1 MKNVLVLKS
10 SILADNSQ
18 TNKLIDYSIEK
29 LSGNHIVVRNLATQ
43 PLPHFDATAAVAVR
57 GEPQSNE
64 EKALLALSDELVAEL
79 KVADIIVIGAPMYNL
94 GIPTQL
100 KSYFDFIAR
109 PRVTF
114 QYTANGP
121 EGLLKDK
128 KAIVL
133 AASGGMYDEDNNVT
147 NYLKAILGFIGIT
160 DVQFAYEKG
169 IGLGPEAIEKAQS
182 SAKHKIDEIL
192 ATF

>member
-1 MKNVLVLKS
+1 M
-10 SILADNSQ
+10 
-18 TNKLIDYSIEK
+18 
-29 LSGNHIVVRNLATQ
+29 
-43 PLPHFDATAAVAVR
+43 
-57 GEPQSNE
+57 
-64 EKALLALSDELVAEL
+64 AEL

-121 EGLLKDK
+121 EGLLPGK

-133 AASGGMYDEDNNVT
+133 ASFGGMYDENNNVT
-147 NYLKAILGFIGIT
+147 NYLKAILGFVGIT
-160 DVQFAYEKG
+160 DVQFAYAKG
-169 IGLGPEAIEKAQS
+169 IGLGAEAIENAQR
-182 SAKHKIDEIL
+182 SARNKIDEIVASL
-192 ATF
+192 

>member
-1 MKNVLVLKS
+1 MNVLVLKS

-18 TNKLIDYSIEK
+18 SNKLADYTIEK
-29 LSGNHIVVRNLATQ
+29 LKGHNIVVRDLAAQ
-43 PLPHFDATAAVAVR
+43 QLPHFDATAATAVR
-57 GEPQSNE
+57 GEPKTAE
-64 EKALLALSDELVAEL
+64 ENALLALSDELVAEL
-79 KVADIIVIGAPMYNL
+79 KAADIIVIGAPMYNL

-121 EGLLKDK
+121 EGLLQGK

-133 AASGGMYDEDNNVT
+133 ASFGGMYDENNNVT
-147 NYLKAILGFIGIT
+147 NYLKAILVCWHYGCS
-160 DVQFAYEKG
+160 FAYAKG
-169 IGLGPEAIEKAQS
+169 IGLGAEAIENAQR
-182 SAKHKIDEIL
+182 SARNKIDEIVASL
-192 ATF
+192 